1 MAYQTRMADLTMS
14 DMRRLHLA
22 GQRLMALTSAL
33 QSTNL
38 QGKPALL
45 QLIGEVQANVDAIF
59 RKGVVGLANHFR
71 RGRGPTRNDD
81 PEFGAHCVA
90 VMEAEA
96 AKRQTPAPVCEAPAG
111 DGAAP
116 IGTPMST
123 APEMPT
129 AEAEPALGAIFPSE
143 RASS

>member
-1 MAYQTRMADLTMS
+1 MR
-14 DMRRLHLA
+14 DMQRLHLA
-22 GQRLMALTSAL
+22 GQRLMALANAL
-33 QSTNL
+33 QSTSL

-45 QLIGEVQANVDAIF
+45 QLIAEVNADVEAIF

-81 PEFGAHCVA
+81 PEFGTHCVA

-96 AKRQTPAPVCEAPAG
+96 AKRQPPAPVCEAPAG

-116 IGTPMST
+116 TGTPMST
-123 APEMPT
+123 APEVPT
-129 AEAEPALGAIFPSE
+129 AEAESALGVIFPHE
-143 RASS
+143 RGSPLSSFSLR